1 MSVIGLACTVL
12 SVYSK
17 FRTPQ
22 WRPYRASMFVAM
34 GLSSVWS
41 VIHGI
46 DLFGFEQLNNQIG
59 LWWMILEGVL
69 YISGALLYAVIQP
82 LTPLFCD
89 VILMFCSR
97 SVYRSV

>member
-1 MSVIGLACTVL
+1 MIGLACTVL

-22 WRPYRASMFVAM
+22 WRPYRAAMFVAM

-41 VIHGI
+41 VLHGI
-46 DLFGFEQLNNQIG
+46 ELFGFEQLHKQIG

-69 YISGALLYAVIQP
+69 YISGALLYAVLQLVT
-82 LTPLFCD
+82 LTFM
-89 VILMFCSR
+89 ILI
-97 SVYRSV
+97 